1 MFDLRGIFDVARRYG
16 VMSDA
21 SLKKRRE
28 KGIKSVHIITC
39 QCTTVSIHC
48 DDLRWVKYWEE
59 YS

>member
-1 MFDLRGIFDVARRYG
+1 MFDLKGIFDVARRYG

-28 KGIKSVHIITC
+28 KGIKSVLIIT
-39 QCTTVSIHC
+39 CTTVSIHC

>member
-28 KGIKSVHIITC
+28 KGIKSVLIITC
-39 QCTTVSIHC
+39 ATVSPSTVTTF
-48 DDLRWVKYWEE
+48 DG
-59 YS
+59 